1 MKKIYSLKE
10 SELNNEDKEF
20 KSTAYGKRL
29 YNIKISSTVGLF
41 VCLLAYAFS
50 SAMASEES
58 NIADII
64 FDNISWLIIIII
76 IIIGGCFEEII
87 RFKYNN
93 ALKEYI
99 ESKNE

>member
-64 FDNISWLIIIII
+64 FDNISWLIIII
-76 IIIGGCFEEII
+76 GGCFEEII